1 MTENVQAP
9 CILQLCIA
17 DAGSF
22 FLEGGGVST
31 ILCHNHLR
39 AWLCSLAHD
48 GFQSLFW
55 CDCFFV
61 VMLEFLVV

>member
-1 MTENVQAP
+1 
-9 CILQLCIA
+9 LQLCIA
-17 DAGSF
+17 DVGS
-22 FLEGGGVST
+22 LGGLST

-48 GFQSLFW
+48 GYQSLFW

>member
-1 MTENVQAP
+1 
-9 CILQLCIA
+9 LQLCIA
-17 DAGSF
+17 DVGS
-22 FLEGGGVST
+22 LGGRGGGGVST

-39 AWLCSLAHD
+39 AWFRSLAHD

-55 CDCFFV
+55 WDCFFV